1 MIKKLF
7 FAALAITALASCSSN
22 DFVGDESPQGS
33 IGTNGAI
40 TFQYNVQNATR
51 GTSDDAT
58 KLNNQFIV
66 WGEKNESSGS
76 EVTDGNLVF
85 PNYIVNYGASTAYT
99 TTSNTNNWEYVGFK
113 FDDTN
118 TSYYS
123 TNITPNTKP
132 QQGDIPAQT
141 IKYWDDNAT
150 SYTFTAISAKPADI
164 SNGLVKIQKNKTGTD
179 VYAKG
184 YTVTLAKSTG
194 ETPTY
199 PSLSDLYVS
208 DRINIARGEG
218 YTHNAVSFTFRNSLS
233 QIRAGIYETIP
244 GYNIS
249 SIKFYV
255 NTSGDTPTQTE
266 EAKVGETAAFGAV
279 CDNSKTDNFE
289 GTITV
294 TYYNTGTDVNKP
306 ILTVTPND
314 GVKKSNLILG
324 TNLNSIS
331 TTSLL
336 GETASSPSWDRDAGA
351 YTAVLPQTANN
362 PLKLKC
368 DYTLYNPVTKETIE
382 IKGKTAEIPAQYL
395 QWKANYKYS
404 YIFKI
409 TDDDLNPI
417 TFDAVVVTDAMGNA
431 EYITTVTQP
440 SITTFGV
447 ILDSDNKFKNY
458 VTGNNEYQ
466 IPSGGDKLDIY
477 ATFMQGANVLTPQL
491 TSSDKTNYVTVYFV
505 DYKNG
510 ATDVEKAEKPITEGS
525 VAESIASTA
534 NDKLIVAT
542 AIQTTTNEN
551 TYFYDHG
558 VPAPVTSVPAEDG
571 TTKTINAVKL
581 PGVITAGKYAVE
593 IVTYTGSV
601 PANGT
606 SLDGYYSVSG
616 DTYSAASGTADGTST
631 YYKQVKTYKV
641 ITVVAAP

>member
-1 MIKKLF
+1 MNMIKKLF

-51 GTSDDAT
+51 GTSSDAT

-66 WGEKNESSGS
+66 WGEKNESGGS
-76 EVTDGNLVF
+76 AITSGNLVF
-85 PNYIVNYGASTAYT
+85 KNYLVKWTDNTAHT
-99 TTSNTNNWEYVGFK
+99 TTSNTYNWEYVGISA
-113 FDDTN
+113 
-118 TSYYS
+118 TSDEN
-123 TNITPNTKP
+123 TNITPNSGT
-132 QQGDIPAQT
+132 DAQT
-141 IKYWDDNAT
+141 IKYWDNNAE
-150 SYTFTAISAKPADI
+150 SYTFTAISAKSKDI
-164 SNGLVKIQKNKTGTD
+164 SNGLVKIQKNETGTD

-184 YTVTLAKSTG
+184 YTVTLAKSAE

-244 GYNIS
+244 GYSIS

-266 EAKVGETAAFGAV
+266 VAKVGETAAFGAV

-289 GTITV
+289 GTIIV

-351 YTAVLPQTANN
+351 YTSVLPQTTSNA
-362 PLKLKC
+362 LKLKC
-368 DYTLYNPVTKETIE
+368 DYTLYNNVTGETIDITE
-382 IKGKTAEIPAQYL
+382 KTAEIPAQYL

-409 TDDDLNPI
+409 TDNELSPI
-417 TFDAVVVTDAMGNA
+417 TFDAVVVTDEIGNA
-431 EYITTVTQP
+431 EYITTVSEP

-447 ILDSDNKFKNY
+447 KDSKY
-458 VTGNNEYQ
+458 VTGKNEYET
-466 IPSGGDKLDIY
+466 GTDIY
-477 ATFMQGANVLTPQL
+477 ATFMQGANVLIPQL
-491 TSSDKTNYVTVYFV
+491 TSNDKANFVKVYAVT
-505 DYKNG
+505 YKEG
-510 ATDVEKAEKPITEGS
+510 ATDDDKTAHPITELS
-525 VAESIASTA
+525 VANAIEHTGGLITA
-534 NDKLIVAT
+534 TDITSDAT
-542 AIQTTTNEN
+542 
-551 TYFYDHG
+551 TYFTTA
-558 VPAPVTSVPAEDG
+558 PAKVTTVPAEDG
-571 TTKTINAVKL
+571 TTKTIDALKLEGVK
-581 PGVITAGKYAVE
+581 TAGKYAVE

-601 PANGT
+601 LAAST
-606 SLDGYYSVSG
+606 SLDGYYTVSG

-641 ITVVAAP
+641 ITVVAP